1 MSKDLNL
8 ALKISVDKK
17 EGESNLS
24 AFNRAFKDAMAEIG
38 KSAEEIDAFEEL
50 NKDLAKG
57 VKQVDELDDETR
69 QLYDTYRKGAE
80 LAADRDILGIRA
92 HADIQKEIEETR
104 AAYDRLKK
112 GGKLSQAELAQAAL
126 KTEERIRELK
136 HQTNGW
142 VDALQDAKGSIA
154 GLAGSVAG
162 LATAAGY
169 AIDFESAMADV
180 RSVTGDIDLIKR
192 AVG

>member
-38 KSAEEIDAFEEL
+38 KSAEEIDAFDQL

-57 VKQVDELDDETR
+57 TKQVDELDDETR

-112 GGKLSQAELAQAAL
+112 GGQLSQAELAAFFQARSEEHTSELQSRENLVFRLLLEIKNNANAL
-126 KTEERIRELK
+126 
-136 HQTNGW
+136 
-142 VDALQDAKGSIA
+142 
-154 GLAGSVAG
+154 
-162 LATAAGY
+162 
-169 AIDFESAMADV
+169 
-180 RSVTGDIDLIKR
+180 R
-192 AVG
+192 A